1 MRLFLMQRN
10 RLEVASEML
19 SLHSVDND
27 ELSAGGGAT
36 LDRTVESGEE
46 ERHLALTT
54 QS

>member
-27 ELSAGGGAT
+27 ELSAVGGGQ
-36 LDRTVESGEE
+36 
-46 ERHLALTT
+46 H
-54 QS
+54 